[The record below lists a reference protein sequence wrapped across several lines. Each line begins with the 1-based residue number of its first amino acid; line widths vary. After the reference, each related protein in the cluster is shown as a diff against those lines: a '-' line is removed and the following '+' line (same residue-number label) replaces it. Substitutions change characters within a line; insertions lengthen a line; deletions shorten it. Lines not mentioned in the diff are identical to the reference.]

1 MTPPSTLLDL
11 SFLAALT
18 DVHDEG
24 HHDAVITYR
33 ELVAAYERGEVR
45 LRARHDHLELICR
58 TDPTMRRHLLAPVE
72 RISVARQ
79 YRRAAHRLDV
89 PAALTLVVMHRER
102 IRYLTRTPELCQ
114 SQPAEAVETD
124 KVAG

>member
-18 DVHDEG
+18 DAHAD
-24 HHDAVITYR
+24 HHDDAVATYR
-33 ELVAAYERGEVR
+33 ELVAAYERGEIR
-45 LRARHDHLELICR
+45 LRARHDHLELVCR
-58 TDPTMRRHLLAPVE
+58 TDPTLRKHLLAPVE

-79 YRRAAHRLDV
+79 YRRAARRLDT
-89 PAALTLVVMHRER
+89 PDALTLVVMHRER
-102 IRYLTRTPELCQ
+102 IPHLTRTPELCQ

-124 KVAG
+124 KVPG